1 MSEPT
6 LITCPVCAGQKK
18 LRRIDVLP
26 VNPFADMSSD
36 APKRDCVPA
45 EFEVA
50 CTQCGGQG
58 VCVSQDGNLSL
69 YRGL

>member
-1 MSEPT
+1 MSTPT
-6 LITCPVCAGQKK
+6 LVTCPVCNGLKK
-18 LRRIDVLP
+18 LRRIDILP
-26 VNPFADMSSD
+26 VNPFSNLPD
-36 APKRDCVPA
+36 APKRDCIPA

-58 VCVSQDGNLSL
+58 QCVSQNGILTL